1 MNKNLILKTASDVDL
16 SIKTNSDLNQIFNK
30 IDKFKPTDDNDFL
43 KLSEDETDL
52 LKTTQVDLNQLKKIK
67 IIIQILRSGIKISS
81 FEDLKKLKEKKI
93 ESLIDIDETSL
104 SKIQKFFILIN
115 DKNEFLNNLRNKDD
129 KLIVEQYKLM
139 PPTTLIISIFLGFIF
154 LSIISSYLGFS
165 HFSLE
170 DKYSFFSQTSAFWT
184 MLTGGLIFILSI
196 YYLFQNIFI
205 KIKQIRDK
213 DEIITELASNFFDRK
228 EKKINRTISKLRK
241 KQFEIEMKSIKDASI
256 SKLKEFLIEENN
268 LLTSLRKNFVIR

>member
-1 MNKNLILKTASDVDL
+1 M
-16 SIKTNSDLNQIFNK
+16 
-30 IDKFKPTDDNDFL
+30 
-43 KLSEDETDL
+43 
-52 LKTTQVDLNQLKKIK
+52 
-67 IIIQILRSGIKISS
+67 
-81 FEDLKKLKEKKI
+81 
-93 ESLIDIDETSL
+93 
-104 SKIQKFFILIN
+104 IN

-228 EKKINRTISKLRK
+228 EKKINRAISKLRK

-268 LLTSLRKNFVIR
+268 LLISLRKNFVIK

>member
-104 SKIQKFFILIN
+104 
-115 DKNEFLNNLRNKDD
+115 
-129 KLIVEQYKLM
+129 
-139 PPTTLIISIFLGFIF
+139 
-154 LSIISSYLGFS
+154 
-165 HFSLE
+165 
-170 DKYSFFSQTSAFWT
+170 
-184 MLTGGLIFILSI
+184 
-196 YYLFQNIFI
+196 
-205 KIKQIRDK
+205 
-213 DEIITELASNFFDRK
+213 
-228 EKKINRTISKLRK
+228 
-241 KQFEIEMKSIKDASI
+241 
-256 SKLKEFLIEENN
+256 
-268 LLTSLRKNFVIR
+268 